1 MMHNI
6 TPGEVCHVAGY
17 SRYTMVLVGGEY
29 NLNEHAIKK
38 NNYHIVTAVKVNIRV
53 AFDCVAWKKS
63 YLIFWFKDC
72 MAVYNNNY

>member
-1 MMHNI
+1 MWMMRNI

-53 AFDCVAWKKS
+53 AFDCVA
-63 YLIFWFKDC
+63 
-72 MAVYNNNY
+72 